1 MYKYLI
7 KYLMITVHSI
17 VYVGPRSTIRHDAQA
32 LKARHAPGS
41 HLDNCT
47 ATGPNRT

>member
-17 VYVGPRSTIRHDAQA
+17 VYVGPRFDTMVDAQ
-32 LKARHAPGS
+32 ARHAPGS

>member
-17 VYVGPRSTIRHDAQA
+17 VYVGPRFDTMRKH
-32 LKARHAPGS
+32 
-41 HLDNCT
+41 
-47 ATGPNRT
+47 